1 MNKLLAACAAGLCV
15 LGTTT
20 VLHAE
25 TLLRL
30 SLQFP
35 IEHPVGQNLVRFAED
50 VAEGT
55 NGSVKIEIYPSA
67 QLFKDNE
74 VPQAVGSGAI
84 EMGSA
89 SLTRLVGDAPV
100 VDALYVPFLFDSPS
114 KVRSALDPG
123 AEIREILDS
132 EIAKSGSIVLYYQAI
147 GSAIILTRGDTPIVV
162 PEDMEGKL
170 VRSFG
175 ATISNMIEAVGG
187 APTIISGSEQFLA
200 FQTGTVD
207 AGMTGITTVPSRKLY
222 EVTDH
227 VTMTN
232 HAALEFV
239 VLINTAVWD
248 GLTDEERTVIREAA
262 VKAEASQ
269 RDFMEKHEVDA
280 KEQIRDKIN
289 VVELSDEQR
298 DAWREATKS
307 VADAYIERAG
317 NAGQLVVEKARA
329 LP

>member
-1 MNKLLAACAAGLCV
+1 MNCLLSAAVAAGLSF
-15 LGTTT
+15 GAAGA
-20 VLHAE
+20 LHAE

-30 SLQFP
+30 TLQFP
-35 IEHPVGQNLVRFAED
+35 IEHQIGVNLQNFAKDVED
-50 VAEGT
+50 GT
-55 NGSVKIEIYPSA
+55 DGSVKIEIYPSA

-100 VDALYVPFLFDSPS
+100 VDAFYVPFLFDTPS
-114 KVRSALDPG
+114 KVEAALDPEG
-123 AEIREILDS
+123 EIRQILDE
-132 EIAKSGSIVLYYQAI
+132 EIAKSGSTVLFYQAI
-147 GSAIILTRGDTPIVV
+147 GGAVVLTRGPDPIVM
-162 PEDMEGKL
+162 PEDMKGKL

-175 ATISNMIEAVGG
+175 ATISDMIEAVGG

-232 HAALEFV
+232 HADLEFV
-239 VLINTAVWD
+239 VLINTAVWE
-248 GLTDEERTVIREAA
+248 GLTDAEREVIRIAST
-262 VKAEASQ
+262 KAEKAL
-269 RDFMEKHEVDA
+269 RDSVVQEEQDA
-280 KEQIRDKIN
+280 KDAIKDKIN
-289 VVELSDEQR
+289 VVELTDDQR
-298 DAWREATKS
+298 AAWRDATKS
-307 VADAYIERAG
+307 VVEAFVKRAG
-317 NAGQLVVEKARA
+317 EPGRLVVEKAMA
-329 LP
+329 LK

>member
-1 MNKLLAACAAGLCV
+1 MNKLLAACATGLLA
-15 LGTTT
+15 LGTPST
-20 VLHAE
+20 LYAE

-30 SLQFP
+30 TLQFP
-35 IEHPVGQNLVRFAED
+35 IEHPVGQNLLAFAED
-50 VAEGT
+50 VEAGT
-55 NGSVKIEIYPSA
+55 NGSVRIEVYPSA

-114 KVRSALDPG
+114 KVRGALDPG
-123 AEIREILDS
+123 AEIREILDT
-132 EIAKSGSIVLYYQAI
+132 EIANSGSTVLYYQAI
-147 GSAIILTRGDTPIVV
+147 GGAIILTRGDTPIVE
-162 PEDMEGKL
+162 PGDMKGKL

-175 ATISNMIEAVGG
+175 ATISDMIEAVGG

-232 HAALEFV
+232 HADLEFV
-239 VLINTAVWD
+239 VLINTDVWE
-248 GLTDEERTVIREAA
+248 GLTEEERTVMRDAS
-262 VKAEASQ
+262 VKAEKDL
-269 RDFMEKHEVDA
+269 RDFMEQHEVEA
-280 KEQIRDKIN
+280 KEQVRDKIN
-289 VVELSDEQR
+289 VVELTDEQR
-298 DAWREATKS
+298 EAWREATKS
-307 VADAYIERAG
+307 VVDAYIARAG
-317 NAGQLVVEKARA
+317 EPGRQVVEKARA